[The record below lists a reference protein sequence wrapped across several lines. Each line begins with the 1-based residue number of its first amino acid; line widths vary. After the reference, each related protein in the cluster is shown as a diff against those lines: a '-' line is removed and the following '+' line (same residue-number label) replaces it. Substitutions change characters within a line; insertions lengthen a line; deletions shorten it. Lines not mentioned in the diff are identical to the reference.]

1 MSVVPNKYPQ
11 RVQFY
16 EDHVTTWNNNSSA
29 IGTNISKVQN
39 LTTLMQQA
47 RTRLNEQQVALA
59 AAKAA
64 TLAFN
69 LAVESMSVEGASII
83 KQIRAQAETNGDSV
97 YTLAQIPAPA
107 TPSPTAPPGTP
118 TALKVTL
125 DGNGALLLNWKC
137 KNPKGTSG
145 TIYQIYR
152 KLGVS
157 GEFTYLGGTGEKK
170 FTDDAV
176 PAGVTQ
182 VTYQIQAVRSTAVGL
197 WATFNVYFGNNAGQ
211 TTSAAVVENAPRIA
225 A

>member
-16 EDHVTTWNNNSSA
+16 ENRVTPWTNNSIA
-29 IGTNISKVQN
+29 IGTNVAKVQN
-39 LTTLMQQA
+39 LMTLVQQA
-47 RTRLNEQQVALA
+47 SARLNEQQTALA

-83 KQIRAQAETNGDSV
+83 KQIRAQAETNGDYV
-97 YTLAQIPAPA
+97 YSIALIPAPA

-137 KNPKGTSG
+137 KNPRGTSG
-145 TIYQIYR
+145 TLYQIYR
-152 KLGVS
+152 KVGVA
-157 GEFTYLGGTGEKK
+157 GDFKYLGGTGDKK

-197 WATFNVYFGNNAGQ
+197 WATFNVFFGSNTGQ
-211 TTSAAVVENAPRIA
+211 TTTANVVENAPRIA